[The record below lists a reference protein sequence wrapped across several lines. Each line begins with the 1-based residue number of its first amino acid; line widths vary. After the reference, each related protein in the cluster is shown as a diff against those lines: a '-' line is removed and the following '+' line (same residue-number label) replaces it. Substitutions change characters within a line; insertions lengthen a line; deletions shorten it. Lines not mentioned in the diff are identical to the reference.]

1 MDRERGR
8 ACPDGSDPRGGAPL
22 GDGPAPTIGV
32 GPGHAHVN
40 RDPPLRGRHG
50 ATRATAAVLVL
61 LAGLVPALLA
71 GAARAGAGP
80 APTTRAAVTA
90 VHSSGPLV
98 LLAQTPWVIPGQTFD
113 LHLQADVPAGAEA
126 DLGVAVAVFP
136 CLSSVSA
143 FDQSVTSGPTG
154 SPVSSTTAPLPV
166 HALAALPTGG
176 FDLPMPVVTGA
187 SGSGSGSTGPGFT
200 IHLLANDA
208 ECGAFPS
215 GVYPVR
221 VQLVDTGNGRVLGS
235 LVTHL
240 VYTQASAT
248 TQRLRVAVVLPVQ
261 TTVGAATAPPTA
273 ALVARPGAAIATPSA
288 DALAAVTSMIAALSE
303 HSSVPVTLQVSG
315 QTVGLLAG
323 SAHQTALSQ
332 LAGLAGAASVHELTA
347 APYTPVDAAA
357 LIGAGLPDELSLQI
371 ARGSEIVAAATGQ
384 PVPDPRAG
392 LGAWITNDGLDGAT
406 VAALVADGYGQL
418 VLPSSALGATPA
430 SGSTTQPFSLSNG
443 RGSAVRVMASDPDLA
458 ARFTADPGDPVL
470 AAYQLSAEL
479 AQLYYEQPNGT
490 SPRAVVAVAPTPWTD
505 SPAFVDTLLGSLSA
519 NPMVQPVTT
528 DQLFSLFPTA
538 AACRNGPCRLVAPTA
553 TTGLPTTAIVTQR
566 QRVNAFAAA
575 APGNQALGQQLGDLV
590 LAGEAEILRPAQQS
604 AVLHNA
610 GAAVDAQLGLLSV
623 EGDQSITLTASS
635 GNVPVTVLS
644 NASYVVTGSLTLSS
658 DKLLFDNGQTEW
670 SKSITLPPRYTKV
683 VYVHVRTRA
692 SGTAR
697 MDVALRSPDGL
708 LQLATGEIS
717 VRSTATSVVGIVLS
731 IGAIAVLLVW
741 WVRTSRKRRILRLA
755 DESADPGERRGD
767 P

>member
-8 ACPDGSDPRGGAPL
+8 ACPDGSNPRGGVPL
-22 GDGPAPTIGV
+22 GGSPAPAIGV
-32 GPGHAHVN
+32 GSGGAHPS
-40 RDPPLRGRHG
+40 RDPPVRCARG
-50 ATRATAAVLVL
+50 ATRTVATTLVL
-61 LAGLVPALLA
+61 LAGLLPALIA
-71 GAARAGAGP
+71 GTHPADAGP
-80 APTTRAAVTA
+80 APTTQAAVA
-90 VHSSGPLV
+90 ALHASGPLV
-98 LLAQTPWVIPGQTFD
+98 LLAQTPWVTPGQTFD
-113 LHLQADVPAGAEA
+113 LHLQAAVSAGAQT

-154 SPVSSTTAPLPV
+154 SPISSTTGALPL
-166 HALAALPTGG
+166 HTLAALPTGG
-176 FDLPMPVVTGA
+176 FDLPMPVVTGGSE
-187 SGSGSGSTGPGFT
+187 SGPGPNGSGFT
-200 IHLLANDA
+200 IHLIANDA

-221 VQLVDTGNGRVLGS
+221 VQLVNTGNGSILGS

-261 TTVGAATAPPTA
+261 TTVGAAVAPPPA
-273 ALVARPGAAIATPSA
+273 VLVTRPGAAIATPST
-288 DALAAVTSMIAALSE
+288 DALAAVSGTVAAISA
-303 HSSVPVTLQVSG
+303 HSSVPVTLEVSG
-315 QTVGLLAG
+315 QTVGLLESA
-323 SAHQTALSQ
+323 AHQTTLSQ

-371 ARGSEIVAAATGQ
+371 ARGTEVVAAATGQ
-384 PVPDPRAG
+384 SVPDPTAG
-392 LGAWITNDGLDGAT
+392 LGAWITNDGLDSAT
-406 VAALVADGYGQL
+406 VAALVADGYGEL
-418 VLPSSALGATPA
+418 VLPSSALSGAPA
-430 SGSTTQPFSLSNG
+430 SGSTTQPFSLPAG
-443 RGSAVRVMASDPDLA
+443 RGSTVRVMASDPDLA
-458 ARFTADPGDPVL
+458 ARFSADPGDPVL

-490 SPRAVVAVAPTPWTD
+490 SPRAVVAVASGSWTD

-528 DQLFSLFPTA
+528 DQLFSLFSTP
-538 AACRNGPCRLVAPTA
+538 AACRNGACRLVAPSA
-553 TTGLPTTAIVTQR
+553 PSGLPTTAIVSER

-575 APGNQALGQQLGDLV
+575 APGNQVLGQQLGDLV
-590 LAGEAEILRPAQQS
+590 LAGEAETLRPAQQS

-610 GAAVDAQLGLLSV
+610 GVAVDAQLGLLSV

-635 GNVPVTVLS
+635 GRVPVTVLS
-644 NASYVVTGSLTLSS
+644 NAPYVVTGSLVLSS
-658 DKLLFDNGQTEW
+658 DKLLFDNGQTQL
-670 SKSITLPPRYTKV
+670 SMRITLPPRYTKV

-692 SGTAR
+692 SGTFR

-731 IGAIAVLLVW
+731 IGAVAVLVVW
-741 WVRTSRKRRILRLA
+741 WVRTSRKRRVLRLA
-755 DESADPGERRGD
+755 EESVDPGAPGEHR
-767 P
+767 